1 MNEEETPNRMTSP
14 ASAPG
19 PGGSLNHYEIAL
31 VINPDVPEKEVE
43 KIAEETR
50 ELLGGMQATIAGTR
64 IERRSLAYPI
74 KKWTEAHYV
83 YIECDAPGTMP
94 QTIRH
99 EMKHRE
105 GLVRMAFV
113 RKAIQPEAPA
123 PTPAP
128 EPVAAQPEPVAPP
141 AEPVAAQPEPVAPE
155 PVQPSP
161 EADNA

>member
-1 MNEEETPNRMTSP
+1 MNDKATSNRMTSP
-14 ASAPG
+14 ADAPG

-43 KIAEETR
+43 RIAEETR
-50 ELLGGMQATIAGTR
+50 ELLGGMQAAIAGTR

-83 YIECDAPGTMP
+83 FIECDAPGSMP

-113 RKAIQPEAPA
+113 RKALQPEA
-123 PTPAP
+123 PAP
-128 EPVAAQPEPVAPP
+128 EPVAAPVEAP
-141 AEPVAAQPEPVAPE
+141 APE
-155 PVQPSP
+155 PVLPEP